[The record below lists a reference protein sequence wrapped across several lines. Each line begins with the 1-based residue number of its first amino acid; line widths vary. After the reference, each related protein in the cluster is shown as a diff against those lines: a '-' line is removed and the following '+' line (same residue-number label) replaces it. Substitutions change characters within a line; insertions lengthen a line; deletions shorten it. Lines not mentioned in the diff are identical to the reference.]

1 MKTLVEILTPVEMAE
16 HIERGLDPSQAINE
30 ESAEL
35 TRKVRSFIENKV
47 YVRPE
52 AIDRWSRQDEVA
64 RSRMIGEIKWRVTCV
79 HQASETAVQGVMKF
93 SLGCGLTMAAQLVE
107 GKNCYVIS

>member
-1 MKTLVEILTPVEMAE
+1 MKRLVDILTPVEREE
-16 HIERGLDPSQAINE
+16 HIERGLDPSKAINE

-35 TRKVRSFIENKV
+35 TRKVKDFIENKV
-47 YVRPE
+47 LIRPE
-52 AIDRWSRQDEVA
+52 SIERWSRQSETA

-93 SLGCGLTMAAQLVE
+93 SLGYGLTMAAQLVE
-107 GKNCYVIS
+107 GRNCYVIS